1 MREAPSPSPLPFF
14 VFPLLARV
22 SFSLLFLSER
32 STDEPRIDLC
42 NLSFWLGS
50 EALTSP
56 WPPGFGSLN
65 HFWCARVPVYV
76 LLVSLF
82 ARMFDLLVLMLWS
95 IFVWLDW
102 CSDEWWTILPIEIH
116 QFHSCIKFQAD
127 FVFWEKSCVLARD
140 GDFPEFELELGNNF
154 FGIAS
159 QLSCD
164 PLCKIWER
172 LVQFHS
178 SSGRFR
184 GRLFQSVYYVLSLF
198 VCSGSCSFFTV
209 PVIWFCSVRSS
220 SQLSWCIRPL
230 ERDYRIPHRSPP
242 AGGQFSLE
250 LLSRKTSFST

>member
-1 MREAPSPSPLPFF
+1 MFSWFSFF
-14 VFPLLARV
+14 CSYVRSVGSNALEHFCLA
-22 SFSLLFLSER
+22 
-32 STDEPRIDLC
+32 
-42 NLSFWLGS
+42 W
-50 EALTSP
+50 
-56 WPPGFGSLN
+56 
-65 HFWCARVPVYV
+65 
-76 LLVSLF
+76 
-82 ARMFDLLVLMLWS
+82 LMLWRVMNNPTNWNSS
-95 IFVWLDW
+95 IPLV
-102 CSDEWWTILPIEIH
+102 H
-116 QFHSCIKFQAD
+116 QISSRFR
-127 FVFWEKSCVLARD
+127 FWEKSCVLARD

-178 SSGRFR
+178 SSGRFH

-198 VCSGSCSFFTV
+198 VCSGSYSFFTV